1 MQMAGIL
8 QVDAINENTSGS
20 GVTIEGVLVKDN
32 IVESHNL
39 KASGYLV
46 GTRTVIDAGAGASFN
61 SFEIKNGSHVG
72 ILGDGQSG
80 DITMTGKLDVSGV
93 INARGNIGVSFEN
106 PTTKISLGNDNYD
119 PNNVKTKMIAFHD
132 NNLDGHYYSI
142 GMAGET
148 TNDAGVAIWS
158 KAAPTK
164 NNPAL
169 FVKNNDNVGIG
180 NVIPGEALDV
190 CGNIRASGTISD
202 GTGLLATTTYV
213 DGKVAELVDSAPEQ
227 LNTLNELAAALN
239 NSDDFGTVV
248 NNKLTDID
256 SSINNI
262 NSTIANTVANNTVTL
277 YRQHDMRLTHDK
289 ANIKEFTWFREDDE
303 REEGSTQIAPSIT
316 DDNPVLG
323 SETRWW
329 YGDGFYATSPSP
341 TVFSDA
347 SPSVYIGNGSTIVDG
362 DTKPGVWFQW
372 EFFEKVKATRFRI
385 STTGALL
392 TNYGYDGC
400 PSHITIAGSNDG
412 TTWYS
417 TNNEEVMTVSDYDGG
432 TTTIAG
438 VSNRKISKFAEKFG
452 S

>member
-1 MQMAGIL
+1 MTGTL
-8 QVDAINENTSGS
+8 DVNTINEKTSGS

-46 GTRTVIDAGAGASFN
+46 GTRTVIDAGGGASFN
-61 SFEIKNGSHVG
+61 SFEIKNSTTSHVG

-239 NSDDFGTVV
+239 DTDDFGTVV
-248 NNKLTDID
+248 NNKLADID

-277 YRQHDMRLTHDK
+277 YRQNDMRLTHDK

-303 REEGSTQIAPSIT
+303 REEGSNTNRTNIT

-329 YGDGFYATSPSP
+329 YGDGFYDLVP
-341 TVFSDA
+341 
-347 SPSVYIGNGSTIVDG
+347 
-362 DTKPGVWFQW
+362 Q
-372 EFFEKVKATRFRI
+372 
-385 STTGALL
+385 ALL
-392 TNYGYDGC
+392 FFLMLLLVF
-400 PSHITIAGSNDG
+400 I
-412 TTWYS
+412 
-417 TNNEEVMTVSDYDGG
+417 
-432 TTTIAG
+432 
-438 VSNRKISKFAEKFG
+438 
-452 S
+452 